1 MISSAAELETMP
13 RKLRPR
19 GCRLASQGL
28 EESQKGAT
36 HNDPAGVDASVGG
49 MELKATLGAIHVALT
64 GNQQMVWV
72 EVCTL
77 TMQCG
82 V

>member
-19 GCRLASQGL
+19 GRQLASQGL
-28 EESQKGAT
+28 EESQEGAA
-36 HNDPAGVDASVGG
+36 HDDPAGVDASAGG
-49 MELKATLGAIHVALT
+49 MELEATLGAIHVALT

>member
-1 MISSAAELETMP
+1 MISSVAKLETMP
-13 RKLRPR
+13 RKFRPR
-19 GCRLASQGL
+19 GRRLASQGL
-28 EESQKGAT
+28 EESQEGAA
-36 HNDPAGVDASVGG
+36 HEDPAGVKASAGG
-49 MELKATLGAIHVALT
+49 MELEATLGAIHVALI